1 MKILKKSLLFLTT
14 GLLLGGLTGC
24 FGKKNEENKP
34 VEKDPLVIPTV
45 NVESLNIT
53 LPNLPS
59 RNAGTIRNDENYE
72 YIDLYEL
79 SDFHGAVDYEV
90 HSDGNY
96 VGLQGL
102 ANYMDQKREANPGGT
117 LLLSAGDMFQGSA
130 NSNLTRGF
138 MVNYCMQYM
147 GFDAMAVG
155 NHEFDWSADW
165 IRKNAELKYNTSTS
179 LPILGANILKD
190 EQLPSFLKKSVVVSR
205 GTSEHQY
212 KIGVIGVIG
221 SALENTILKTM
232 VSGYD
237 FVSYKNIVS
246 EEAARLKSEEGCQA
260 VVLLAHEAADQLET
274 GITGVDAMFGGHA
287 HEDKTAQYGSAHAA
301 ATRNYGQSVA
311 HIALKF
317 NKSTM
322 DYISTEAPEIVPM
335 QNYGEHTQ
343 IKAIMDQYAPEIN
356 KIKDIKLGTADAELA
371 YDKAL
376 KNICTLSMF
385 EAASEAASKNAALN
399 VDSSKIVASFHNVN
413 GGIRDNI
420 AAGDVTYGSVYKA
433 FPFDNEVVLIKT
445 TGEEIKSKIRNLDNL
460 GIYRIF
466 EKMSYFDPSEEYYIV
481 TTDFIAL
488 SDNYFGAPYRHVTDE
503 DLIRTGRVVRDEVAN
518 KIYKLDKLV
527 NKELSENKVCYR
539 PVANSDYFG

>member
-14 GLLLGGLTGC
+14 GLLLGTLSGC
-24 FGKKNEENKP
+24 FKKKEETNP
-34 VEKDPLVIPTV
+34 TKDPLVIPTV
-45 NVESLNIT
+45 NVESLHI
-53 LPNLPS
+53 NLPELPT
-59 RNAGTIRNDENYE
+59 RNTGTIRSEGDYE

-79 SDFHGAVDYEV
+79 SDFHGAVDYEA
-90 HSDGNY
+90 HSSGNY

-102 ANYMDQKREANPGGT
+102 ANYMDQKREDNPGGT
-117 LLLSAGDMFQGSA
+117 LLLSSGDMFQGSA

-155 NHEFDWSADW
+155 NHEFDWSAEW
-165 IRKNAELKYNTSTS
+165 IQKNAELKYNTSTS
-179 LPILGANILKD
+179 LPILGANILQN
-190 EQLPSFLKKSVVVSR
+190 EQVPNFLKKSIVVSR
-205 GTSEHQY
+205 GSGEHQY

-232 VSGYD
+232 VSGFD

-246 EEAARLKSEEGCQA
+246 EEAARLKSEGCQA

-322 DYISTEAPEIVPM
+322 DYVSTEAPEIVPM

-343 IKAIMDQYAPEIN
+343 IKSIMDQYAPEIN

-385 EAASEAASKNAALN
+385 EAASEAASKNSALN

-466 EKMSYFDPSEEYYIV
+466 EKMSYFDPSQEYYIV

-488 SDNYFGAPYRHVTDE
+488 SDNYFGDPYRHVTDE

-539 PVANSDYFG
+539 PVTNSDYFG